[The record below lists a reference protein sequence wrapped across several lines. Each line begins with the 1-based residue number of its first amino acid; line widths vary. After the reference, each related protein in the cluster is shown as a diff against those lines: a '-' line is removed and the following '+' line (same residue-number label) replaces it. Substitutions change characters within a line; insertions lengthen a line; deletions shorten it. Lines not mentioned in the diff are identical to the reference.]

1 MSPTGNTHH
10 RRAVTR
16 RRAALPGFRSARS
29 RRHYRLLVDSQPQP
43 SPSGQP
49 PRAAR
54 GPNWILPLLIAAG
67 VAAFWSLQQGER
79 AAAPP
84 IVDYSVVYGWVG
96 DGAVESVELRGPA
109 VTGTL
114 ARKLEWSGQQIDRFA
129 TTVPPADESW
139 LPLLHDR
146 GVRIRALSEEPSTAT
161 RLLAGALP
169 WVLIIALWLWLSR
182 RATSML
188 GAGRGSM
195 LARMAGARGKRFE
208 ARAGETQKF
217 DDVAGLREAKQDL
230 QEVVAF
236 LKEPER
242 FKKLGARVPRGV
254 LLVGPP
260 GTGKTLLA
268 RAVAGEAGV
277 PFFSIS
283 GAEFIELFVGVG
295 ASRVRELFAEAK
307 RNAPAILFIDEI
319 DAVGRSRGAGMGG
332 GHDEREQTL
341 NQLLSE
347 MDGFERDALTVVLAA
362 TNRPDVLDPALLR
375 PGRFDRHVMV
385 DRPEVGAREAIL
397 KVHARGKPLA
407 PDVDLRTLAESTAGF
422 VGADLANL
430 VNEAALGAGRRGAQ
444 QITATD
450 FLAAYDK
457 VVLGNPRDTKLD
469 ASEKRRVAVHEAGH
483 AVVAWFTP
491 EAEPPRRV
499 SIIPRGMSL
508 GVTHQVPLEDRHLAT
523 RRQLEAKLDVL
534 LAGYAAEQL
543 VYSDVSTG
551 AQSDLER
558 GSALAAKMVAN
569 YGMSAAIG
577 PAYYQHHAEHPFLGQ
592 RLATDSGV
600 SEATLQ
606 LIDSEARALLAAA
619 LERARELLSEHT
631 AALEQLIE
639 ELDRAESVE
648 QERLRALLGEAAHR
662 PPPPASEHTLHAR

>member
-1 MSPTGNTHH
+1 MPARTG
-10 RRAVTR
+10 
-16 RRAALPGFRSARS
+16 
-29 RRHYRLLVDSQPQP
+29 
-43 SPSGQP
+43 
-49 PRAAR
+49 
-54 GPNWILPLLIAAG
+54 WWLPLVLIAATLAVSRLLAG
-67 VAAFWSLQQGER
+67 DPAE
-79 AAAPP
+79 APP
-84 IVDYSVVYGWVG
+84 AVDYSVVYGWVAAG
-96 DGAVESVELRGPA
+96 DVKSVELRGDD

-114 ARKLEWSGQQIDRFA
+114 ARNLEWDGKPIERF
-129 TTVPPADESW
+129 TTRVPPRDETW
-139 LPLLHDR
+139 LPLLHEH
-146 GVRIRALSEEPSTAT
+146 GVQIRALSAEPSPAA
-161 RLLAGALP
+161 RFMVSVLP
-169 WVLIIALWLWLSR
+169 WVLFIALWLWLSR
-182 RATSML
+182 RALSTLKS
-188 GAGRGSM
+188 GPGG
-195 LARMAGARGKRFE
+195 LAARIAGARGKRFE
-208 ARAGETQKF
+208 ASGGQKVRF
-217 DDVAGLREAKQDL
+217 DDVAGLREAKRDL
-230 QEVVAF
+230 REVVDF
-236 LKEPER
+236 LKQPER
-242 FKKLGARVPRGV
+242 FRQLGARVPRGV

-268 RAVAGEAGV
+268 RAVAGEAEV

-307 RNAPAILFIDEI
+307 RSAPAIVFIDEI

-347 MDGFERDALTVVLAA
+347 MDGFDRDALTVVLAA

-375 PGRFDRHVMV
+375 PGRFDRRVMV
-385 DRPEVGAREAIL
+385 DRPELAARESIL

-407 PDVDLRTLAESTAGF
+407 PDVDLRAVAEATAGF

-444 QITATD
+444 QIAASD

-457 VVLGNPRDTKLD
+457 VVLGNPRDAKLD
-469 ASEKRRVAVHEAGH
+469 AAEKRRVAVHEAGH

-508 GVTHQVPLEDRHLAT
+508 GVTHQAPAEDRHLAT

-534 LAGYAAEQL
+534 LAGYASELLLLA
-543 VYSDVSTG
+543 DVSTG

-558 GSALAAKMVAN
+558 GSGLAAKMVAN
-569 YGMSAAIG
+569 YGMSEAIG
-577 PAYYQHHAEHPFLGQ
+577 PAYYEHHAEHPFLGQ

-606 LIDSEARALLAAA
+606 LIDSEARGLLAAA
-619 LERARELLSEHT
+619 LERASAKLVEHRS
-631 AALEQLIE
+631 ALEQLAR
-639 ELDRAESVE
+639 ELEAGESVE
-648 QERLRALLGEAAHR
+648 HPRLRELLGDAAGR
-662 PPPPASEHTLHAR
+662 PGSPGEHVLHTR